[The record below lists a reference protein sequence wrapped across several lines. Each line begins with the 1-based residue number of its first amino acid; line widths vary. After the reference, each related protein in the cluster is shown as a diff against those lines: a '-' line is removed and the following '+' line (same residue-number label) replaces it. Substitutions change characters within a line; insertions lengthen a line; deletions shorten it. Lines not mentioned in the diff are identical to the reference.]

1 MRYSARMRLC
11 VFCGSS
17 SGRSPA
23 YAAAA
28 RAVGELFARRRI
40 GLVYGGGNV
49 GLMGIVA
56 DAARAAGGEV
66 IGVIPRPLV
75 DRELAHA
82 GLTELHVVGSMHER
96 KQRMHDLADGFVAL
110 PGGFGTLDELFEAL
124 TWAILGVHQKPC
136 GLLDVDGFWAPL
148 LRLVE
153 QQVAEEFVQPRYAG
167 LLLHASSAEELLD
180 RFAAYQ
186 PPALSKWVRPSE
198 T

>member
-1 MRYSARMRLC
+1 MRLC

-17 SGRSPA
+17 PGRSPA

-28 RAVGELFARRRI
+28 RSVGELLARRHI

-66 IGVIPRPLV
+66 IGIIPRALV

-82 GLTELHVVGSMHER
+82 GLTELRVVGSMHER
-96 KQRMHDLADGFVAL
+96 KQLMHDLADGFIAL

-124 TWAILGVHQKPC
+124 TWAILGVHAKPC
-136 GLLDVDGFWAPL
+136 GLLDVDGFWTPL

-153 QQVAEEFVQPRYAG
+153 QQVAEQFVRPQHAG
-167 LLLHASSAEELLD
+167 MLVHSASAEELLD
-180 RFAAYQ
+180 RFADYRA
-186 PPALSKWVRPSE
+186 PEVPKWVRRDE